1 MIKVTREKD
10 GIRAEAH
17 GDGVDVLDELAHAA
31 YTVACNMMDAKDQRL
46 DAQTTALVALTLVEL
61 IDLVQSEADGVKQGA
76 VLRECEGK
84 ILARM
89 ANHRERERGLLQ

>member
-46 DAQTTALVALTLVEL
+46 DAQTTLVALTLVEL
-61 IDLVQSEADGVKQGA
+61 IDLVQSEATGVKQGA

-89 ANHRERERGLLQ
+89 VNHRERERGLLQ

>member
-10 GIRAEAH
+10 CIRTETH
-17 GDGVDVLDELAHAA
+17 GDAIDVLDELAHAA
-31 YTVACNMMDAKDQRL
+31 YAVACDMMDAKDQRL
-46 DAQTTALVALTLVEL
+46 DVGKTALLALALVER
-61 IDLVQSEADGVKQGA
+61 IDLVQSEATGVKQGA

-84 ILARM
+84 ILVRM